1 MVLPVNLSVSTQV
14 SDVKNNRIANF
25 MEDKHMEQITRVQIQ
40 ESLDTYVK
48 TYITDAEWHVSLV
61 EDFMHLLTGNSL
73 NMTDLAIPGINT
85 AGELSALISAHRL

>member
-14 SDVKNNRIANF
+14 SGVKNNRIANF

-48 TYITDAEWHVSLV
+48 TYITDAEWSITTCSQHGQRY
-61 EDFMHLLTGNSL
+61 MHLK
-73 NMTDLAIPGINT
+73 
-85 AGELSALISAHRL
+85 ELELLQM